1 MNINDP
7 HTAMSFI
14 HLGLIVACAGIILR
28 AVAIY
33 RIDPGRRAYIILKLV
48 GIAML
53 VMGLTIAFLLVPKLW
68 V

>member
-7 HTAMSFI
+7 HTAALFI
-14 HLGLIVACAGIILR
+14 DLGFIIACAGIILR

-33 RIDPGRRAYIILKLV
+33 RIDPGRRAYTILKLV
-48 GIAML
+48 GIAMF
-53 VMGLTIAFLLVPKLW
+53 VMGLAIAFLLVPKLW